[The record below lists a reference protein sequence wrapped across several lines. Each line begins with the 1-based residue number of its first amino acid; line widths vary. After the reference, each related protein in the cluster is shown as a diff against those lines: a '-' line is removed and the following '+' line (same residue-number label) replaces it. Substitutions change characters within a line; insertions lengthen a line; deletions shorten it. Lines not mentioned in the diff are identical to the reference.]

1 VPGRT
6 AYVYYLPA
14 GAREPIVIDD
24 QIGRPNG
31 VTLTRDGKTLIVDD
45 TLGPTVYA
53 YDVQP
58 DGSVKNKRAFTQLRD
73 IPEGKESGADG
84 MALDREDRLYV
95 TTVAGVQV
103 FDAAGKYLGTIKVP
117 RQPANAAFAGPDKR
131 VLYITAREGLYRIN
145 ILRCGG
151 TAAPGDPINWET
163 KMISAAFSRASIG
176 IVAALLLFGAEVP
189 LHAKDFIKAERPQQ
203 RGYSQAVITEGGKTV
218 WLAGQTA
225 TVDDAGKS
233 LAADFEGQTR
243 QIFKLFNATLE
254 KAGGKL
260 GDMVQMTVFITDVRY
275 GDRLTQIRREIF
287 GDNFPGS
294 ALITIAGLANPDAKI
309 EIQGVAVIG
318 SR

>member
-1 VPGRT
+1 MRRHRCAGRSNQ
-6 AYVYYLPA
+6 L
-14 GAREPIVIDD
+14 GDEDD
-24 QIGRPNG
+24 FGGI
-31 VTLTRDGKTLIVDD
+31 LTCVNRHC
-45 TLGPTVYA
+45 
-53 YDVQP
+53 
-58 DGSVKNKRAFTQLRD
+58 
-73 IPEGKESGADG
+73 SGA
-84 MALDREDRLYV
+84 
-95 TTVAGVQV
+95 
-103 FDAAGKYLGTIKVP
+103 
-117 RQPANAAFAGPDKR
+117 PAVR
-131 VLYITAREGLYRIN
+131 R
-145 ILRCGG
+145 GG
-151 TAAPGDPINWET
+151 
-163 KMISAAFSRASIG
+163 SAARQ
-176 IVAALLLFGAEVP
+176 
-189 LHAKDFIKAERPQQ
+189 DFIKAERPQQ

-233 LAADFEGQTR
+233 LAGDFEGQTR
-243 QIFKLFNATLE
+243 QIFKLLNATLE